1 MAVFCTP
8 PAGNLSSTEVCPP
21 LPTACIVT
29 ALFRNSLCRTSVIS
43 VAVGAAL
50 TLVPL
55 ISATGCRP
63 NAADAGAGR
72 RQAGPP
78 QVTVALPLSIE
89 TIDWDPYTGRLA
101 PIEEVEV
108 RARVNGYLMSY
119 HFEEGQP
126 VEQGQLL
133 FVIDPRPYEATLAMS
148 RAAQEEAEA
157 RLNASLA
164 QVREAE
170 ANRKQVQARLE
181 LARARLK
188 RARRLAPTG
197 AISEDEIDEIVA
209 IEQQA
214 EADEFAAVAAI
225 ESAHA
230 AVTAA
235 EAVIATAE
243 AAVTA
248 SQLDVNYCRI
258 TAPIAGRIG
267 QRLVTEG
274 NLVSGGQG
282 SALLTTIVTTNPIH
296 AYFDADEQALLKYI
310 RLDQQN
316 KRAISRD
323 VKNPVFMAMVDEKGY
338 QHEGYIDFVDNR
350 VDAATGSIR
359 ARAIFPNDDESLVPG
374 VFVRLQVP
382 GSGVAKRLLLPDSA
396 ISIDQA
402 SKFVYVV
409 DAANLVHV
417 RRVTTGDL
425 AKGLRVITD
434 GLDGSETVVIKGV
447 QRCRPGQPV
456 EPARATLEAGPDL
469 GLPDTYEPVPR
480 EKWLRPAAPAAE
492 LPATAP
498 TTPPATGAAS

>member
-1 MAVFCTP
+1 MLTVVVW
-8 PAGNLSSTEVCPP
+8 L
-21 LPTACIVT
+21 
-29 ALFRNSLCRTSVIS
+29 
-43 VAVGAAL
+43 AAL
-50 TLVPL
+50 LSTP
-55 ISATGCRP
+55 GCRP
-63 NAADAGAGR
+63 IAGEAPPGR

-78 QVTVALPLSIE
+78 QVTVAAPLTMQ

-119 HFEEGQP
+119 HFEEGKP
-126 VEQGQLL
+126 VEKGQLL

-170 ANRKQVQARLE
+170 ANRRQVQARLE

-209 IEQQA
+209 TEQQA
-214 EADEFAAVAAI
+214 EADEFAAVAGI

-248 SQLDVNYCRI
+248 SQLDVDYCRI

-382 GSGVAKRLLLPDSA
+382 GSGVAERLLIPDAA

-409 DAANLVHV
+409 DAANLVDV

-425 AKGLRVITD
+425 AKGLRVVTA
-434 GLDGSETVVIKGV
+434 GLDGSEAVVIKGM

-456 EPARATLEAGPDL
+456 EPMSETLEAGSDL

-480 EKWLRPAAPAAE
+480 EKWLRPVAPPAE
-492 LPATAP
+492 LPATAS
-498 TTPPATGAAS
+498 ATGAAS

>member
-1 MAVFCTP
+1 M
-8 PAGNLSSTEVCPP
+8 SM
-21 LPTACIVT
+21 
-29 ALFRNSLCRTSVIS
+29 
-43 VAVGAAL
+43 AVGAVVAL
-50 TLVPL
+50 LFVTAP
-55 ISATGCRP
+55 GCRP
-63 NAADAGAGR
+63 GAPDGPANR

-78 QVTVALPLSIE
+78 AVTVASPLAIK

-108 RARVNGYLMSY
+108 RARVNGYLMSH

-126 VEQGQLL
+126 VERGQLL
-133 FVIDPRPYEATLAMS
+133 FVIDPRPYEATLART

-157 RLNASLA
+157 MLNAA
-164 QVREAE
+164 TAKVREAE
-170 ANRKQVQARLE
+170 AKRKQVQARLE

-209 IEQQA
+209 TEQQA
-214 EADEFAAVAAI
+214 EADEFAVVAEI

-230 AVTAA
+230 AVAAA
-235 EAVIATAE
+235 EAVIATTK

-248 SQLDVNYCRI
+248 AELDVGYCRI

-267 QRLVTEG
+267 RRLVTEG
-274 NLVSGGQG
+274 NLVTGGEG

-316 KRAISRD
+316 KRVISRD
-323 VKNPVFMAMVDEKGY
+323 VKNPVFMALVDEPGY
-338 QHEGYIDFVDNR
+338 PHEGYIDFVDNR

-374 VFVRLQVP
+374 VFVRIQVP
-382 GSGVAKRLLLPDSA
+382 GSGVAERLLLPDAA
-396 ISIDQA
+396 ISIDQS

-409 DAANLVHV
+409 DDANVVQV
-417 RRVTTGDL
+417 RRITTGDL

-434 GLDGSETVVIKGV
+434 GLDGSESVVIKGV

-456 EPARATLEAGPDL
+456 EPTRETLEPGPDL

-480 EKWLRPAAPAAE
+480 EQWLRPAAPASPPAR
-492 LPATAP
+492 LPAA
-498 TTPPATGAAS
+498 PPASGAAS

>member
-1 MAVFCTP
+1 M
-8 PAGNLSSTEVCPP
+8 L
-21 LPTACIVT
+21 
-29 ALFRNSLCRTSVIS
+29 
-43 VAVGAAL
+43 AA
-50 TLVPL
+50 
-55 ISATGCRP
+55 AGCRP
-63 NAADAGAGR
+63 IAANAPAGR
-72 RQAGPP
+72 PQAGPP
-78 QVTVALPLSIE
+78 PVTVATPLAMQ

-108 RARVNGYLMSY
+108 RARVNGYLMSH

-126 VEQGQLL
+126 VEEGQLL
-133 FVIDPRPYEATLAMS
+133 FVIDPRPYEATLARA

-157 RLNASLA
+157 MLNAA
-164 QVREAE
+164 TAKVREAE
-170 ANRKQVQARLE
+170 AKRKQVQARLE

-209 IEQQA
+209 TEQQA
-214 EADEFAAVAAI
+214 EADEFAAVAEI

-230 AVTAA
+230 AVAAA
-235 EAVIATAE
+235 EAVIATTK

-248 SQLDVNYCRI
+248 AELDVGYCRI

-267 QRLVTEG
+267 RRIVTEG
-274 NLVSGGQG
+274 NLVTGGQG

-316 KRAISRD
+316 KRVISRD
-323 VKNPVFMAMVDEKGY
+323 VKNPVYMALVDEPGY
-338 QHEGYIDFVDNR
+338 PHEGYIDFVDNR

-382 GSGVAKRLLLPDSA
+382 GSGVAERLLLPDAA
-396 ISIDQA
+396 ISIDQS

-409 DAANLVHV
+409 DDANVVQV
-417 RRVTTGDL
+417 RRITTGDL

-434 GLDGSETVVIKGV
+434 GLDGSESVVIKGV

-456 EPARATLEAGPDL
+456 EPTRETLEPGPDL

-480 EKWLRPAAPAAE
+480 EKWLRPATAPDSSPTEQPASSPAS
-492 LPATAP
+492 LPAS
-498 TTPPATGAAS
+498 GAAS

>member
-1 MAVFCTP
+1 MSFAAGAVLAFAATI
-8 PAGNLSSTEVCPP
+8 L
-21 LPTACIVT
+21 
-29 ALFRNSLCRTSVIS
+29 
-43 VAVGAAL
+43 GA
-50 TLVPL
+50 
-55 ISATGCRP
+55 GCRP
-63 NAADAGAGR
+63 IAADAPAGR

-78 QVTVALPLSIE
+78 QVTVALPLSLQ

-108 RARVNGYLMSY
+108 QARVNGYLLSH

-126 VEQGQLL
+126 VEKGQLL
-133 FVIDPRPYEATLAMS
+133 FVIDPRPYEATLARA

-157 RLNASLA
+157 MLHAA
-164 QVREAE
+164 EAKVREAE

-209 IEQQA
+209 TERQA
-214 EADEFAAVAAI
+214 EADEFAAVAEI
-225 ESAHA
+225 ESARA
-230 AVTAA
+230 AVAA
-235 EAVIATAE
+235 AQAVIATAE

-248 SQLDVNYCRI
+248 AELDVGYCRI

-267 QRLVTEG
+267 RRLVTEG

-316 KRAISRD
+316 KRVISRD
-323 VKNPVFMAMVDEKGY
+323 VKNPVYMALVDEQGY
-338 QHEGYIDFVDNR
+338 PHEGYIDFVDNR

-382 GSGVAKRLLLPDSA
+382 GSGVAERLLLPDSA

-402 SKFVYVV
+402 SKFVYVI
-409 DAANLVHV
+409 DEANVVQV

-434 GLDGSETVVIKGV
+434 GLDGSERVVIKGV

-456 EPARATLEAGPDL
+456 EPAQETLEPGPDL
-469 GLPDTYEPVPR
+469 GLPDTYTPVPR
-480 EKWLRPAAPAAE
+480 EKWLRPAAP
-492 LPATAP
+492 PAG
-498 TTPPATGAAS
+498 PPAAGAAS

>member
-1 MAVFCTP
+1 MP
-8 PAGNLSSTEVCPP
+8 M
-21 LPTACIVT
+21 
-29 ALFRNSLCRTSVIS
+29 
-43 VAVGAAL
+43 AVGATVAL
-50 TLVPL
+50 LL
-55 ISATGCRP
+55 ATGCRP
-63 NAADAGAGR
+63 GASDASANR

-78 QVTVALPLSIE
+78 AVTIASPLTIK

-108 RARVNGYLMSY
+108 RARVNGYLMSH

-133 FVIDPRPYEATLAMS
+133 FVIDPRPYEATLARA

-157 RLNASLA
+157 MLNAA
-164 QVREAE
+164 TAKVREAE
-170 ANRKQVQARLE
+170 AKRKQVQARLE

-209 IEQQA
+209 TEQQA
-214 EADEFAAVAAI
+214 EADEFAAVAEI
-225 ESAHA
+225 ESARA
-230 AVTAA
+230 AVAAA
-235 EAVIATAE
+235 EAVIATTK

-248 SQLDVNYCRI
+248 AELDVGYCRI

-267 QRLVTEG
+267 RRLVTEG

-316 KRAISRD
+316 KRVISRD
-323 VKNPVFMAMVDEKGY
+323 VKNPVYMALVDEPGY
-338 QHEGYIDFVDNR
+338 PHEGYIDFVDNR

-382 GSGVAKRLLLPDSA
+382 GSGVAERLLLPDAA
-396 ISIDQA
+396 ISIDQS

-409 DAANLVHV
+409 NDANVVQV
-417 RRVTTGDL
+417 RRITTGDL

-434 GLDGSETVVIKGV
+434 GLGGSESVVIKGV

-456 EPARATLEAGPDL
+456 EPTRETLEPGPDL

-480 EKWLRPAAPAAE
+480 EKWLRPAAAPAS
-492 LPATAP
+492 
-498 TTPPATGAAS
+498 PPASGAAS

>member
-1 MAVFCTP
+1 MP
-8 PAGNLSSTEVCPP
+8 
-21 LPTACIVT
+21 I
-29 ALFRNSLCRTSVIS
+29 
-43 VAVGAAL
+43 AVGAVV
-50 TLVPL
+50 TLVL
-55 ISATGCRP
+55 LGTVTGCRP
-63 NAADAGAGR
+63 GAPDAPVSR

-78 QVTVALPLSIE
+78 AVTIASPLAIN

-108 RARVNGYLMSY
+108 RARVNGYLMSH

-126 VEQGQLL
+126 VEEGQLL
-133 FVIDPRPYEATLAMS
+133 FVIDPRPYEATLARA

-157 RLNASLA
+157 MLNAA
-164 QVREAE
+164 TAKVREAE
-170 ANRKQVQARLE
+170 AKRKQVQARLE

-209 IEQQA
+209 TEQQA
-214 EADEFAAVAAI
+214 EADEFAAVAEI

-230 AVTAA
+230 AVAAA
-235 EAVIATAE
+235 EAVIATTK

-248 SQLDVNYCRI
+248 AELDVGYCRI

-267 QRLVTEG
+267 RRIVTEG
-274 NLVSGGQG
+274 NLVTGGEG

-316 KRAISRD
+316 KRVISRD
-323 VKNPVFMAMVDEKGY
+323 VKNPVYMALVDEPGY
-338 QHEGYIDFVDNR
+338 PHEGYIDFVDNR

-382 GSGVAKRLLLPDSA
+382 GSGVAERLLLPDAA
-396 ISIDQA
+396 ISIDQS

-409 DAANLVHV
+409 DDANVVQV
-417 RRVTTGDL
+417 RRITTGDL

-434 GLDGSETVVIKGV
+434 GLDGSESVVIKGV

-456 EPARATLEAGPDL
+456 EPTRETLEPGPDL

-480 EKWLRPAAPAAE
+480 EKWLRPATAPASSPAS
-492 LPATAP
+492 LPAA
-498 TTPPATGAAS
+498 GAAS

>member
-1 MAVFCTP
+1 MP
-8 PAGNLSSTEVCPP
+8 M
-21 LPTACIVT
+21 
-29 ALFRNSLCRTSVIS
+29 
-43 VAVGAAL
+43 AVGAVVAL
-50 TLVPL
+50 LLLT
-55 ISATGCRP
+55 ATGCRP
-63 NAADAGAGR
+63 GAADAPVGR

-78 QVTVALPLSIE
+78 AVTVASPLAMK

-108 RARVNGYLMSY
+108 RARVNGYLMSH

-133 FVIDPRPYEATLAMS
+133 FVIDPRPYEAMLART

-157 RLNASLA
+157 MLNAA
-164 QVREAE
+164 TAKVREAE
-170 ANRKQVQARLE
+170 AKRKQVQAGLE

-209 IEQQA
+209 TERQA
-214 EADEFAAVAAI
+214 EADEFAVVAEI

-230 AVTAA
+230 AVAAA
-235 EAVIATAE
+235 EAVIATTK

-248 SQLDVNYCRI
+248 AELDVGYCRI

-267 QRLVTEG
+267 RRLVTEG
-274 NLVSGGQG
+274 NLVTGGEG

-316 KRAISRD
+316 KRVISRD
-323 VKNPVFMAMVDEKGY
+323 VKNPVFMALVDEPGY
-338 QHEGYIDFVDNR
+338 PHEGYIDFVDNR

-374 VFVRLQVP
+374 VFVRIQVP
-382 GSGVAKRLLLPDSA
+382 GSGVAERLLLPDAA
-396 ISIDQA
+396 ISIDQS
-402 SKFVYVV
+402 SKFVYVI
-409 DAANLVHV
+409 DDANLVQV
-417 RRVTTGDL
+417 RRITTGDL

-434 GLDGSETVVIKGV
+434 GLDGSESVVIKGV
-447 QRCRPGQPV
+447 QRCRPGEPV
-456 EPARATLEAGPDL
+456 EPTRETLVPGPDL

-480 EKWLRPAAPAAE
+480 EQWLRPATAPASPPPAS
-492 LPATAP
+492 LPAA
-498 TTPPATGAAS
+498 GAAS

>member
-1 MAVFCTP
+1 M
-8 PAGNLSSTEVCPP
+8 L
-21 LPTACIVT
+21 
-29 ALFRNSLCRTSVIS
+29 
-43 VAVGAAL
+43 AA
-50 TLVPL
+50 
-55 ISATGCRP
+55 AGCRP
-63 NAADAGAGR
+63 IAANAPAGR
-72 RQAGPP
+72 PQAGPP
-78 QVTVALPLSIE
+78 PVTVATPLAMQ

-108 RARVNGYLMSY
+108 RARVNGYLMSH

-126 VEQGQLL
+126 VEEGQLL
-133 FVIDPRPYEATLAMS
+133 FVIDPRPYEATLARA

-157 RLNASLA
+157 MLNAA
-164 QVREAE
+164 TAKVREAE
-170 ANRKQVQARLE
+170 AKRKQVQARLE

-209 IEQQA
+209 TEQQA
-214 EADEFAAVAAI
+214 EADEFAAVAEI

-230 AVTAA
+230 AVAAA
-235 EAVIATAE
+235 EAVIATTK

-248 SQLDVNYCRI
+248 AELDVGYCRI

-267 QRLVTEG
+267 RRLVTEG
-274 NLVSGGQG
+274 NLVTGGQG

-316 KRAISRD
+316 KRVISRD
-323 VKNPVFMAMVDEKGY
+323 VKNPVYMALVDEPGY
-338 QHEGYIDFVDNR
+338 PHEGYIDFVDNR

-382 GSGVAKRLLLPDSA
+382 GSGVAERLLLPDAA
-396 ISIDQA
+396 ISIDQS

-409 DAANLVHV
+409 DDANVVQV
-417 RRVTTGDL
+417 RRITTGDL

-434 GLDGSETVVIKGV
+434 GLDGSESVVIKGV

-456 EPARATLEAGPDL
+456 EPTRETLEPGPDL

-480 EKWLRPAAPAAE
+480 EKWLRPATAPASSPAS
-492 LPATAP
+492 LPAS
-498 TTPPATGAAS
+498 GAAS